1 MKMFIVM
8 LFSAT
13 MGFAGFSC
21 VEDSYAQE
29 TKKQIRT
36 IDGQV
41 SEMDW
46 VASKLVVDIGGD
58 QMTFI
63 LPDNVVVAKGTE
75 EVSVNDV
82 DQDDAVTVYYYDDG
96 VSGLKVVKIT
106 DNSPDL

>member
-1 MKMFIVM
+1 MKMFVVM
-8 LFSAT
+8 LFSAA

-21 VEDSYAQE
+21 VEETEAQE
-29 TKKQIRT
+29 TKKQVRT

-41 SEMDW
+41 SQVDW

-63 LPDNVVVAKGTE
+63 LPDNVAVAKGTE
-75 EVSVNDV
+75 DVSINDV

-96 VSGLKVVKIT
+96 MSGLKAVKIT